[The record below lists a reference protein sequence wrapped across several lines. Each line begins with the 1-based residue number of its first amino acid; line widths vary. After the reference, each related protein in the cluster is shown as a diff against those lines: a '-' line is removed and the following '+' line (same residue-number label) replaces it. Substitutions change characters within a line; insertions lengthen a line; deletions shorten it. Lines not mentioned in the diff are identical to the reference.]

1 MGIPVS
7 NVVWRDCCTVDSVD
21 RNCGLLDRV
30 SSSVVGREVEES
42 ILDLIL
48 VMKSSSSSL
57 LLLLEELLFG
67 GDGEVRIGKRFF
79 TVECRGWW
87 WSC

>member
-7 NVVWRDCCTVDSVD
+7 NIVWSECCIVDSVV

-30 SSSVVGREVEES
+30 SASVVGRVEES

-48 VMKSSSSSL
+48 VMKSSSS
-57 LLLLEELLFG
+57 LLLLELLLLQN
-67 GDGEVRIGKRFF
+67 EVLGVLME
-79 TVECRGWW
+79 VE
-87 WSC
+87 

>member
-7 NVVWRDCCTVDSVD
+7 NIVWIEFCIVDSVV

-30 SSSVVGREVEES
+30 SASVVGRVEES

-48 VMKSSSSSL
+48 VMKSSSS
-57 LLLLEELLFG
+57 LLLLELLLLQN
-67 GDGEVRIGKRFF
+67 EVLGVLME
-79 TVECRGWW
+79 VE
-87 WSC
+87 

>member
-7 NVVWRDCCTVDSVD
+7 NIVWSEYCIVDSVV

-30 SSSVVGREVEES
+30 SASVVGRVEES

-48 VMKSSSSSL
+48 VMKSSSSL
-57 LLLLEELLFG
+57 LLELLEELLLQN
-67 GDGEVRIGKRFF
+67 EVLGVPME
-79 TVECRGWW
+79 VE
-87 WSC
+87 